1 MPFIIRSVLQFCPL
15 AHVKLHFV
23 WQTEGCAER
32 CTTQRLHNPIQHL
45 PKVPKLPVVLIKSAL
60 QLSTRNASRLHRSHL
75 AAHCLSIHH
84 AVKSH
89 RTVPVQCANFPEHPS
104 WSHAY
109 SATIGC
115 HARQCLPAKSQSS
128 KCFLHSQDQ
137 PSPVAVPFKLHDQ
150 RLLQNIKGSISA
162 SNKYRQLRMSVT
174 SSLCY
179 TATA

>member
-1 MPFIIRSVLQFCPL
+1 MLCPRQGDSHVPFIIRSVLQFCPL

-45 PKVPKLPVVLIKSAL
+45 TKVPKLPVVLIKSAL

-75 AAHCLSIHH
+75 AAHCLSIHR

-109 SATIGC
+109 SC
-115 HARQCLPAKSQSS
+115 HHRLSR
-128 KCFLHSQDQ
+128 
-137 PSPVAVPFKLHDQ
+137 SPVSPSQIPKQQVLPSLSGPTFASRSAVQ
-150 RLLQNIKGSISA
+150 
-162 SNKYRQLRMSVT
+162 
-174 SSLCY
+174 
-179 TATA
+179 AT